1 MKDQIVLT
9 PPLNETEIG
18 QLDDFLTSDSAPDA
32 AMDVS
37 MMDGFMTALA
47 SGPNLMMPGT
57 MVGWI
62 WDAEHGQEL
71 PAFASADES
80 EGIVGLIIRHSNSV
94 NDTLNHASAGYEPL
108 IPERESDGRVISVID
123 DWCEGYYKGISVDRT
138 AWAPLLEEH
147 PEWFTVIMLYGT
159 EEGWNELER
168 RKDSLDQHQA
178 LAVSL
183 VRSVQDIH
191 HYWVEQR
198 RLQIGRG
205 GMPGVMAQRE
215 PLRRAPKVGRNDP
228 CPCGSGKK
236 YKRCH
241 GALEVA
247 TGSGSTG
254 HGFDPE
260 HARRVLTDP
269 LESLIVSPLSQRI
282 ARDGTA
288 VEVEIYGDGKGAWLL
303 EVVDEFGNST
313 VWDDSF
319 TTDSAA
325 LAEALNVID
334 SEGIAAV
341 IGSPPVS
348 ATRH

>member
-1 MKDQIVLT
+1 
-9 PPLNETEIG
+9 
-18 QLDDFLTSDSAPDA
+18 
-32 AMDVS
+32 
-37 MMDGFMTALA
+37 
-47 SGPNLMMPGT
+47 
-57 MVGWI
+57 
-62 WDAEHGQEL
+62 
-71 PAFASADES
+71 
-80 EGIVGLIIRHSNSV
+80 
-94 NDTLNHASAGYEPL
+94 LNHASAGYEPL

-123 DWCEGYYKGISVDRT
+123 DWCEGYYQGISVDRT

-147 PEWFTVIMLYGT
+147 PEWFRVIMLYGT
-159 EEGWNELER
+159 EEGWDELER

-178 LAVSL
+178 FFGSLAG
-183 VRSVQDIH
+183 SVQDIH
-191 HYWVEQR
+191 RYWVEQR
-198 RLQIGRG
+198 QLQIGRG
-205 GMPGVMAQRE
+205 GMPGVTAQRE

-228 CPCGSGKK
+228 CPCGSGEK

-241 GALEVA
+241 GAVEVA
-247 TGSGSTG
+247 TGSGNTG

-260 HARRVLTDP
+260 HARRVLADAQ
-269 LESLIVSPLSQRI
+269 ESLIVSPLSQRVTC
-282 ARDGTA
+282 DGTA

-319 TTDSAA
+319 TTDSAV
-325 LAEALNVID
+325 LVEALNVID